1 MLKPVVETNYP
12 YRADVVGSLLRPQ
25 AIFQARADKDA
36 GRITAQQLYDIEAG
50 EVKGAVELQKSVG
63 LKICTD
69 GDYHRRHWFVDF
81 VERIDGVVFAGGMPS
96 RFHNED
102 GELEYAPPRIEI
114 RGKLGRSKSLSVDD
128 YKSLKPMADA
138 AGIAAKQC
146 IPAPTLLHF
155 RGGRAAVD
163 LKAYP
168 EMDAFF
174 ADLARVYREE
184 IAALYASGCRY
195 VQIDETNLPFM
206 CDPSL
211 QGHLASIGETRDG
224 LVAKYVK
231 LINDCVKEAPADM
244 ALTMHMCRG
253 NHESS
258 WVAEGGY
265 DPIAEAVFAGMNLA
279 GFFLEFDSPRAGG
292 FAPLRFLTQGK
303 IAVLGIVTTKKAAME
318 SKDDVK
324 RKIDEAAKVL
334 PLGQLALSPQCGF
347 ASTIKGNR
355 LTVDDERRKLS
366 LVVETAKEV
375 WGTV

>member
-1 MLKPVVETNYP
+1 MLKSVVETKYP

-36 GRITAQQLYDIEAG
+36 GKITASELYDIEAG

-63 LKICTD
+63 LKVCTD
-69 GDYHRRHWFVDF
+69 GDFHRRHWFVDF
-81 VERIDGVVFAGGMPS
+81 VEKIDGVSFAGGLPA

-102 GELEYAPPRIEI
+102 GDVEYTPPRIEI
-114 RGKLGRSKSLSVDD
+114 GSKLGRSKNLSSSDFI
-128 YKSLKPMADA
+128 SLKPIADA

-146 IPAPTLLHF
+146 IPSPTLLHF

-163 LKAYP
+163 AKTYP
-168 EMDAFF
+168 GMDMFF
-174 ADLARVYREE
+174 ADLARVYRDE
-184 IAALYASGCRY
+184 IAALYAAGCRY

-211 QGHLASIGETRDG
+211 QGHLAGIGETREG
-224 LVAKYVK
+224 LTAKYIQ
-231 LINDCVKEAPADM
+231 LINDCVRGAPADM
-244 ALTMHMCRG
+244 AITMHMCRG

-265 DPIAEAVFAGMNLA
+265 DPIAEAVFGGMNLA
-279 GFFLEFDSPRAGG
+279 GFFLEYDSPRAGG
-292 FAPLRFLTQGK
+292 FAPLRYLTKGK
-303 IAVLGIVTTKKAAME
+303 VAVLGLVTTKKAAME
-318 SKDDVK
+318 SKEDIK
-324 RKIDEAAKVL
+324 RRIDEAAKVL
-334 PLGQLALSPQCGF
+334 PLEQLALSPQCGF

-355 LTVDDERRKLS
+355 LTVDDEKRKLS

-375 WGTV
+375 WGAV

>member
-1 MLKPVVETNYP
+1 MLKPVIETKYP

-25 AIFQARADKDA
+25 TIFQARADKEQ
-36 GRITAQQLYDIEAG
+36 GKISAQQLYDIEVK
-50 EVKGAVELQKSVG
+50 EVAGAVELQRSVG
-63 LKICTD
+63 LKVCTD
-69 GDYHRRHWFVDF
+69 GDFHRRHWFVDF
-81 VERIDGVVFAGGMPS
+81 VEKIDGVVFSGGMPS
-96 RFHNED
+96 RFHNEE

-114 RGKLGRSKSLSVDD
+114 NGKLGRSKSLSVDD
-128 YKSLKPMADA
+128 FKSLKPAADA

-206 CDPSL
+206 CDPNL
-211 QGHLASIGETRDG
+211 QDHMKSIGETRDG
-224 LVAKYVK
+224 LVAKYIR
-231 LINDCVKEAPADM
+231 LINDCVRDVPADM
-244 ALTMHMCRG
+244 AVTMHMCRG

-265 DPIAEAVFAGMNLA
+265 DPIAEAVFGGMNLA
-279 GFFLEFDSPRAGG
+279 GFFLEYDSPRAGT
-292 FAPLRFLTQGK
+292 FAPLRYLTKGK
-303 IAVLGIVTTKKAAME
+303 IAVLGVVTTKKAALE
-318 SKDDVK
+318 SKDDIK
-324 RKIDEAAKVL
+324 RRIDEAAKVL
-334 PLGQLALSPQCGF
+334 PLEQLALSPQCGF
-347 ASTIKGNR
+347 ASTIKGNS
-355 LTVDDERRKLS
+355 LTSDDQKKKLS
-366 LVVETAKEV
+366 LVVETAREI

>member
-1 MLKPVVETNYP
+1 MLKPVVETKYP
-12 YRADVVGSLLRPQ
+12 YRADIVGSLLRPQ
-25 AIFQARADKDA
+25 TIFQARADRDA
-36 GRITAQQLYDIEAG
+36 GKISAQQLYDIEAK
-50 EVKGAVELQKSVG
+50 EVAGAVALQKSVG
-63 LKICTD
+63 LKVCTD

-81 VERIDGVVFAGGMPS
+81 VEKIDGVAFAGGMPS

-102 GELEYAPPRIEI
+102 GEVEYAPPRIEI
-114 RGKLGRSKSLSVDD
+114 RGRLGRSKSLSVDD

-146 IPAPTLLHF
+146 IPAPTILHF

-163 LKAYP
+163 RKTYP
-168 EMDAFF
+168 EMGAFF

-184 IAALYASGCRY
+184 IAALYAAGCRY

-231 LINDCVKEAPADM
+231 LINDCVKDAPADM
-244 ALTMHMCRG
+244 AITMHMCRG

-265 DPIAEAVFAGMNLA
+265 DPVAEAVFGGMNLA

-292 FAPLRFLTQGK
+292 FAPLRFLGKGK
-303 IAVLGIVTTKKAAME
+303 IAVLGLVTTKKAALE
-318 SKDDVK
+318 NKDDIK
-324 RKIDEAAKVL
+324 RRVDEAAKVL
-334 PLGQLALSPQCGF
+334 SLEQLALSPQCGF

-355 LTVDDERRKLS
+355 LTVDDEKRKLL